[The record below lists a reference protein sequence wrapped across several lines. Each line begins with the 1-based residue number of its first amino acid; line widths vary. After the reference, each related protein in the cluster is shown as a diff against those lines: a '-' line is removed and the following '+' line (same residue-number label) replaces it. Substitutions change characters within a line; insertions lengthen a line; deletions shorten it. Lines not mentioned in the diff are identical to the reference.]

1 MSGPSTPTAS
11 WRTGIVNLPNS
22 LTLGRLALV
31 PVFVVLLASGDVT
44 QRWWALAVF
53 VIASATDQL
62 DGYIARSRGLVTA
75 FGTLADPIADK
86 ALTLGAF
93 VTLSALGEITWW
105 ITVLIAVREVGIT
118 VLRAV
123 LARRSIIPASM
134 GGKIKTTLQMA
145 AIVAFLV
152 PWASFLA
159 SASVALTVAN
169 VLLYLALAVTVLTGV
184 DYLVRGWRLTH
195 RAPDPA
201 AQASAGSR

>member
-1 MSGPSTPTAS
+1 M
-11 WRTGIVNLPNS
+11 NLPNS

-53 VIASATDQL
+53 IVASATDQL
-62 DGYIARSRGLVTA
+62 DGHIARSRGLVTA

-93 VTLSALGEITWW
+93 ATLSVLGEIPWW
-105 ITVLIAVREVGIT
+105 ITLVIAVRELGIT

-152 PWASFLA
+152 PWSSFLQ
-159 SASVALTVAN
+159 SVSVPLAVAN
-169 VLLYLALAVTVLTGV
+169 ALLYLALAITVATGV
-184 DYLVRGWRLTH
+184 DYLIRGWRLT
-195 RAPDPA
+195 RSSAESAAP
-201 AQASAGSR
+201 SSTTLR